1 MADKSALKNQVLFS
15 DLTDAELTLMAQKVV
30 MERYAKGKPIFRE
43 GEPTKG
49 LYLIQ
54 SGKVEISKATPDG
67 WKQTLAVITE
77 NNLFGELSVIED
89 KKAHGA
95 DAIAR
100 EDTEVFRID
109 IADFKALENSDPAL
123 MYKVM
128 KTIARIASKN
138 VHTMNE
144 KLLKALISY

>member
-1 MADKSALKNQVLFS
+1 MADKAALKKQTLFS
-15 DLTDAELTLMAQKVV
+15 DLTDAELGMMAQKVV
-30 MERYAKGKPIFRE
+30 TENYAKGTPIFRE

-49 LYLIQ
+49 LYLLK
-54 SGKVEISKATPDG
+54 SGKVEISKATADG

-77 NNLFGELSVIED
+77 SNMFGELSVIED

-95 DAIAR
+95 DATAM
-100 EDTEVFRID
+100 EDTEVFRISL
-109 IADFKALENSDPAL
+109 ADFKVLENSDTVM
-123 MYKVM
+123 MYKIM